1 VAISAK
7 VMGHTPAVESQV
19 YDRLVG
25 KLSSDGKFAREAIET
40 LKASF
45 IAMKSVDESVDMQK
59 LYTEE
64 FLPKASP

>member
-1 VAISAK
+1 
-7 VMGHTPAVESQV
+7 MGHTPTVESRV

-25 KLSSDGKFAREAIET
+25 KLSSTGKFSSQAIET

-45 IAMKSVDESVDMQK
+45 IAMKSVDQPLDMKK

-64 FLPKASP
+64 FLPKTLA